1 MTKKEWADIKAAA
14 VLLGLGEKATLA
26 EIKKA
31 YRRLSK
37 KHHPDVQKHHPDVQ
51 KHHPDVQKH
60 HPDVQKHHPDVQNN
74 SKQKIKKVEMHS
86 LTEAYQILLH
96 YCTQYSFP
104 LIQKD
109 SDQLE
114 GDDWWFERFGHD
126 SHWGKERAADEDTR
140 E

>member
-14 VLLGLGEKATLA
+14 ALLGLGEKATLA

-51 KHHPDVQKH
+51 KHHPDVQ
-60 HPDVQKHHPDVQNN
+60 NN
-74 SKQKIKKVEMHS
+74 SKQKIEKVEMHS

-96 YCTQYSFP
+96 YCTQYCFP
-104 LIQKD
+104 LIPGDNEQP
-109 SDQLE
+109 E

-126 SHWGKERAADEDTR
+126 SHWGKERAPKEDTR

>member
-14 VLLGLGEKATLA
+14 ALLGLGEKATLA

-51 KHHPDVQKH
+51 KNHSDA
-60 HPDVQKHHPDVQNN
+60 QNN
-74 SKQKIKKVEMHS
+74 SKQKTEKVEMHS
-86 LTEAYQILLH
+86 LTEAYQILMH
-96 YCTQYSFP
+96 YCTQYRFP
-104 LIQKD
+104 LIQEENE
-109 SDQLE
+109 QPE

-126 SHWGKERAADEDTR
+126 SHWGKERTPKEDTR